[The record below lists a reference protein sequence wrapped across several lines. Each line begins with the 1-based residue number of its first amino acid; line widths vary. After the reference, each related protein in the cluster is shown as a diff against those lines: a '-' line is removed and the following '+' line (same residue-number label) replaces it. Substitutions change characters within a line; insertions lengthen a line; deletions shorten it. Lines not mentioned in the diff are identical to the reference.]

1 MASFI
6 PQRRHTPREARSHGN
21 MRAMRGRN
29 GNRALF
35 GIVNNVHSYRYVDLT
50 KIIIFILQEYAEKD
64 FYTATA
70 DKENIEDI
78 IASL

>member
-1 MASFI
+1 
-6 PQRRHTPREARSHGN
+6 

-70 DKENIEDI
+70 DIENIEDI